1 MKKVISIILVTIL
14 SFIGTN
20 FVFAENNNDT
30 LSVEVIPMENNING
44 SSENNI
50 INDEQVEETIDIK
63 NNDEQVEYHF
73 ENQNDISLLN
83 NDVATW
89 ESKGAISESRANVKT
104 LIVDNNVY
112 IIGGFGDN
120 GYSSTIEKFN
130 DSTSTSEI
138 VGEVPDG
145 LKGFAVVAVN
155 KDIYFIGGYVN
166 ESYINEINIF
176 NTQSCTWSK
185 ATSMKEKRD
194 SSAAL
199 YTDNKIFVFGGR
211 NEKGIVDS
219 YEFFDLNTSTW
230 NKVTSGYDQS
240 VSRIGADA
248 KYINGYVC
256 LYGGLNSKGEK
267 MGVDL
272 YSVEDM
278 KEKTEIIPTGNAY
291 ISMAW
296 GKDKALIFAGKTD
309 SSQYDTYE
317 LTVDDSNVKNT
328 DVTFDKYPIN
338 CEYTQNIIY
347 NGYLYCLGGYNL
359 LSKTYSKE
367 IYKYSTNYGD
377 FAVGDG
383 KINNVVTKDG
393 NKITLNFENDKEYIL
408 MFNVKNFSSF
418 DGYTFTIDY
427 PENSFEIIDPSA
439 LTSNKEN
446 IMSGN
451 IEGTDITVT
460 ERNDSG
466 MSFVCSENIPNGK
479 TVSETVNAVIIK
491 ANTSGKN
498 TITYRMIKE

>member
-20 FVFAENNNDT
+20 FVFAENDNDT

-63 NNDEQVEYHF
+63 NNDEQVEDNL

-166 ESYINEINIF
+166 ESYTNEINVF

-194 SSAAL
+194 SS
-199 YTDNKIFVFGGR
+199 
-211 NEKGIVDS
+211 E
-219 YEFFDLNTSTW
+219 
-230 NKVTSGYDQS
+230 
-240 VSRIGADA
+240 
-248 KYINGYVC
+248 
-256 LYGGLNSKGEK
+256 
-267 MGVDL
+267 
-272 YSVEDM
+272 
-278 KEKTEIIPTGNAY
+278 PTPK
-291 ISMAW
+291 S
-296 GKDKALIFAGKTD
+296 
-309 SSQYDTYE
+309 
-317 LTVDDSNVKNT
+317 
-328 DVTFDKYPIN
+328 
-338 CEYTQNIIY
+338 
-347 NGYLYCLGGYNL
+347 
-359 LSKTYSKE
+359 
-367 IYKYSTNYGD
+367 
-377 FAVGDG
+377 
-383 KINNVVTKDG
+383 
-393 NKITLNFENDKEYIL
+393 
-408 MFNVKNFSSF
+408 
-418 DGYTFTIDY
+418 
-427 PENSFEIIDPSA
+427 
-439 LTSNKEN
+439 
-446 IMSGN
+446 
-451 IEGTDITVT
+451 
-460 ERNDSG
+460 
-466 MSFVCSENIPNGK
+466 
-479 TVSETVNAVIIK
+479 
-491 ANTSGKN
+491 
-498 TITYRMIKE
+498 